1 MSTGSESTRSDE
13 QVTRESPARRVLV
26 LGASGKT
33 GRALTGALA
42 ARGFSVRAA
51 VRSPASAEA
60 VYAAGASELAVLDLA
75 TGAGLD
81 DALRDVW
88 AVYHLAP
95 NVHPDEVS
103 MAQQVTA
110 AAAAAGVD
118 RLVFHSVLH
127 PDDAS
132 MPHHLRKAQAE
143 QVVRAGG
150 VPWTVLRPAAYH
162 QNLLPAALVGELA
175 VPYSIDAPFS
185 NVDLGDVARVAATVL
200 AEPGHGGEV
209 YELAGPE
216 VLTVRQMAAQA
227 SEVLGRPVAAVETDR
242 RAWERGPG
250 AALPQGAR
258 HDLLAMFGS
267 YDRVGL
273 VGGSAWLWA
282 RLDHLPTTWAEA
294 VAAARNTL

>member
-1 MSTGSESTRSDE
+1 MSTGSDE
-13 QVTRESPARRVLV
+13 QATEEGPARRVLV
-26 LGASGKT
+26 MGASGKT

-51 VRSPASAEA
+51 VRSPASAEK

-75 TGAGLD
+75 TGAGLEQ
-81 DALRDVW
+81 AVEGVW

-95 NVHPDEVS
+95 NVHPDEVG
-103 MAQQVTA
+103 MAERVTA
-110 AAAAAGVD
+110 AVKSAGVQ

-143 QVVRAGG
+143 EVVRAGG
-150 VPWTVLRPAAYH
+150 VAWTVLRPAAYH
-162 QNLLPAALVGELA
+162 QNLLPAALEGELA
-175 VPYSIDAPFS
+175 VPYSLDTPFS

-200 AEPGHGGEV
+200 AEAGHEGEV
-209 YELAGPE
+209 YDLAGPE
-216 VLTVRQMAAQA
+216 VLSVREMAEQA
-227 SEVLGRPVAAVETDR
+227 GQVLGRPVTAVETDR
-242 RAWERGPG
+242 GAWERGPG
-250 AALPQGAR
+250 ASLPEAAR
-258 HDLLAMFGS
+258 RDLLAMFES

-282 RLDHLPTTWAEA
+282 RLDHLPTTWSEA
-294 VAAARNTL
+294 VTATRNTP